1 MVYFDDLMQISQF
14 MAGYK
19 KLSSDYFY
27 FYKECKVRNVSA
39 KEFFNKMFE
48 QGDINQN
55 FKKS

>member
-1 MVYFDDLMQISQF
+1 MTTYTKTPTGYQVATKTGTIVIN
-14 MAGYK
+14 MAWVK
-19 KLSSDYFY
+19 IINLNK
-27 FYKECKVRNVSA
+27 A

>member
-1 MVYFDDLMQISQF
+1 MVYLDDLMQISQF